1 MTSIRHRVGPPATLK
16 PTVRTVLR
24 PVVCGAVTNRNVWR
38 PTPTLPHLSMDNVWS
53 GRQTNQSVLVSTTT
67 ENLSTELDKRHIL
80 NDNAKLKYL

>member
-1 MTSIRHRVGPPATLK
+1 MTLMTSIRHHVGPPATSK
-16 PTVRTVLR
+16 RTVRTVLR

-67 ENLSTELDKRHIL
+67 KIMSTELDNHHRQIKESL
-80 NDNAKLKYL
+80 

>member
-1 MTSIRHRVGPPATLK
+1 MQPR
-16 PTVRTVLR
+16 
-24 PVVCGAVTNRNVWR
+24 
-38 PTPTLPHLSMDNVWS
+38 LSMDNAWS